1 MNAGDAE
8 VRGTTIEAIQQAVA
22 DMFGL
27 PAEQLRQKS
36 PRGVATGS
44 FVDRRSWYLTDFGDR
59 ERRPFPRWVK
69 WCGASMATTR
79 ANRPMAKKQHQETV
93 CTAARVKINNS

>member
-59 ERRPFPRWVK
+59 ERGRSHAGSSGVAHRWQQPERIVP
-69 WCGASMATTR
+69 WQR
-79 ANRPMAKKQHQETV
+79 
-93 CTAARVKINNS
+93 NNIRKPSALRLV

>member
-44 FVDRRSWYLTDFGDR
+44 FVRKFRGQTELVLDGFR
-59 ERRPFPRWVK
+59 
-69 WCGASMATTR
+69 
-79 ANRPMAKKQHQETV
+79 
-93 CTAARVKINNS
+93 